1 MSGDDDGVDV
11 PASSRLKP
19 VHGIAFPCEVRDI
32 CRSELVG
39 EAVPGMP
46 HRKQVRSY
54 SL

>member
-19 VHGIAFPCEVRDI
+19 VHGIAFPCEVRDLW
-32 CRSELVG
+32 SELVG

-46 HRKQVRSY
+46 HREQVRSY